1 MMLGRLAESDRGPM
15 IAWRTGS
22 RSRKPWINSMV
33 ASRTLARWNCYAP
46 DERGGFGTLCDR
58 VALRQRRSI
67 GRLSAS
73 VFHKSKLARL
83 HRVAYLSRK

>member
-1 MMLGRLAESDRGPM
+1 
-15 IAWRTGS
+15 
-22 RSRKPWINSMV
+22 MV

-67 GRLSAS
+67 GRLTAS
-73 VFHKSKLARL
+73 VFHKSRLARPR
-83 HRVAYLSRK
+83 RVAYLSPDDSNA